1 MKNNFGYARNML
13 KVSINSELTIH
24 TSVLSPERS
33 IFSKNLINAEC
44 DIITARAVCLKFKP
58 VNFSDQTR

>member
-1 MKNNFGYARNML
+1 MKNNFGHARNML

-44 DIITARAVCLKFKP
+44 DII
-58 VNFSDQTR
+58 VNYC